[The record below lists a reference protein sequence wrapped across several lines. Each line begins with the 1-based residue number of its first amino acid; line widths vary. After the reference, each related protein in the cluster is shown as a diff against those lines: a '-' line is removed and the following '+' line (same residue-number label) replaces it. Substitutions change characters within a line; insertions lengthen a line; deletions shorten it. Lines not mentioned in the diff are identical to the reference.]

1 MLIRFSYSVAG
12 TVKFL
17 SHLDLLKYFCK
28 AVKRAAIP
36 IAYSEGFNPHPKL
49 AFGPPRGVAIAG
61 LNEYCDIKLKTAMTA
76 EEFVERLNGALPK
89 GIRINS
95 ARVVEG
101 KAKPLQAV
109 INRAAYE
116 ADISG
121 SPEIMQGMAEKVQAL
136 LAAENVEYLR
146 RNPKKGDK
154 IINLRSGIAGMEW
167 QKHANAEGGKLSM
180 MLIFGQGGSVKPTE
194 VVKYLAGDDAKS
206 VIVRTGLFVCD
217 DKGECVLP

>member
-1 MLIRFSYSVAG
+1 MVSKMLIRFSYSVAG

-28 AVKRAAIP
+28 AVKRANIP

-61 LNEYCDIKLKTAMTA
+61 LNEFCDIKLKSPMAA
-76 EEFVERLNGALPK
+76 EEFVERFNAALPK
-89 GIRINS
+89 GIKINS

-101 KAKPLQAV
+101 KAKPLQAI

-116 ADISG
+116 A
-121 SPEIMQGMAEKVQAL
+121 EITEIDFEAMVSKVQAL
-136 LAAENVEYLR
+136 LAADNVEYTR
-146 RNPKKGDK
+146 HNPKKGDK
-154 IINLRSGIAGMEW
+154 IINLRSGIESLDW
-167 QKHANAEGGKLSM
+167 QPGDNGGKLTM

-194 VVKYLAGDDAKS
+194 VVKYLTEDNGKS
-206 VIVRTGLFVCD
+206 IIVRTGLFVQNE
-217 DKGECVLP
+217 KGENQLP

>member
-1 MLIRFSYSVAG
+1 MVSKMLIRFSYSVAG

-28 AVKRAAIP
+28 AVKRAGIP

-61 LNEYCDIKLKTAMTA
+61 LNEFCDIKLKTPMTA
-76 EEFVERLNGALPK
+76 EEFVERFNNALPK
-89 GIRINS
+89 GIKINS

-101 KAKPLQAV
+101 KAKPLQAI

-116 ADISG
+116 ADITG
-121 SPEIMQGMAEKVQAL
+121 IDPAAMAAKVQAL
-136 LAAENVEYLR
+136 LSAENVEYTR
-146 RNPKKGDK
+146 HNPKKGDK
-154 IINLRSGIAGMEW
+154 TINLRSGIESLSW
-167 QKHANAEGGKLSM
+167 QQSADGGKLAM

-194 VVKYLAGDDAKS
+194 VVKYLTDDSGKS
-206 VIVRTGLFVCD
+206 VIVRTGLFVQNEN
-217 DKGECVLP
+217 GENQLP

>member
-1 MLIRFSYSVAG
+1 MLIRFSYSVVG

-28 AVKRAAIP
+28 AIKRADIP
-36 IAYSEGFNPHPKL
+36 IAYSEGFNPHPRL

-61 LNEYCDIKLKTAMTA
+61 LNEFCDIKLKSAMTA
-76 EEFVERLNGALPK
+76 EEFVESFNRALPK
-89 GIRINS
+89 GITINS

-101 KAKPLQAV
+101 KAKPLQAA

-116 ADISG
+116 AEISG
-121 SPEIMQGMAEKVQAL
+121 CDTAAMAERVRGL
-136 LAAENVEYLR
+136 LATEHIEYIR

-154 IINLRSGIAGMEW
+154 IINLRGGIESLSW
-167 QKHANAEGGKLSM
+167 QEHEAGGKLSM

-194 VVKYLAGDDAKS
+194 VVSYLTADTGKC
-206 VIVRTGLFVCD
+206 VIVRTGLFVQNGQ
-217 DKGECVLP
+217 GENQLP